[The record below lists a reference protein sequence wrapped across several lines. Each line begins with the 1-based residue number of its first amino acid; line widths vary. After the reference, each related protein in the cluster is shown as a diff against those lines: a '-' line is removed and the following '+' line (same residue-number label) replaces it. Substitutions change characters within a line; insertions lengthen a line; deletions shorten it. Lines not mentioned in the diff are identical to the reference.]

1 MEINKKKISNINLL
15 IIFLLLLA
23 LFSYVAI
30 NKFQKDKDQTLAQVP
45 ISINLLTSVHPDL
58 PWNFR
63 PVEPKILVK
72 PGEVTTVEYIVE
84 NLGNTETTGI
94 ATFVYFPNQFGN
106 YISKINCFCYD
117 AQTLKPKQKDKFEFT
132 LSSSMQFMIAKM
144 FIENL
149 KFFDFRF
156 FEKFSIFRFF
166 KISIGFP
173 MEIFDRKFFGVT
185 NFKMTQ
191 LPRY

>member
-15 IIFLLLLA
+15 IIFLLILA
-23 LFSYVAI
+23 LLSYVMI
-30 NKFQKDKDQTLAQVP
+30 NKFQKEKDQVLALEP

-58 PWNFR
+58 PWNFK
-63 PVEPKILVK
+63 PVEPKIVVV

-117 AQTLKPKQKDKFEFT
+117 AQTLQPKEKSKYTLVPLIDPEATKDNKTKNIKEVTIQFTFFDYKEHKKQK
-132 LSSSMQFMIAKM
+132 S
-144 FIENL
+144 
-149 KFFDFRF
+149 
-156 FEKFSIFRFF
+156 
-166 KISIGFP
+166 
-173 MEIFDRKFFGVT
+173 
-185 NFKMTQ
+185 
-191 LPRY
+191 

>member
-15 IIFLLLLA
+15 IIFLLILA
-23 LFSYVAI
+23 LLSYVMI
-30 NKFQKDKDQTLAQVP
+30 NKFQKEKDQVLALEP

-58 PWNFR
+58 SWNFQ
-63 PVEPKILVK
+63 PVESKIVVV

-117 AQTLKPKQKDKFEFT
+117 AQTLQPKEKSKYTLVLLIDPEATKDNKTKNIKEVTIQFTFFDYKEYKKQK
-132 LSSSMQFMIAKM
+132 S
-144 FIENL
+144 
-149 KFFDFRF
+149 
-156 FEKFSIFRFF
+156 
-166 KISIGFP
+166 
-173 MEIFDRKFFGVT
+173 
-185 NFKMTQ
+185 
-191 LPRY
+191 

>member
-117 AQTLKPKQKDKFEFT
+117 AQTLKPKQKDKFTLILLIDPEVTKNSKTKGIKEATIQFT
-132 LSSSMQFMIAKM
+132 
-144 FIENL
+144 
-149 KFFDFRF
+149 FFNYKDYK
-156 FEKFSIFRFF
+156 EKKS
-166 KISIGFP
+166 
-173 MEIFDRKFFGVT
+173 
-185 NFKMTQ
+185 
-191 LPRY
+191 